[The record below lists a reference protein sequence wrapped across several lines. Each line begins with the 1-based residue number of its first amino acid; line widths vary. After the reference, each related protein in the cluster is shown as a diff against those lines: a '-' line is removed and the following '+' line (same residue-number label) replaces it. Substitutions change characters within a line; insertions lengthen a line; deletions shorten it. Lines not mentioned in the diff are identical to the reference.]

1 MSLGSI
7 PARGSF
13 CDRRLLL
20 VRDPLGLLG
29 EPEPFAPEVV
39 IARPKIWTARFM
51 SALQRQVGLFAIPL
65 RSRQHANRTCQNQ
78 SGSREFSLPGTS
90 RPVAA
95 LFRWTLGF
103 PHSPQQVRG
112 QGTPPSGPPPWRGS
126 ARFGPLKQLVTGMDA
141 NSGEPWSEMDLED
154 LRHSLDYGNT
164 FAATARFL
172 CRDEDEVRHKA
183 RALGL
188 TEHPGKRIRVVR

>member
-51 SALQRQVGLFAIPL
+51 SALQCQVGLSRYHCALDSMQIEHARTKAVPANSACPERAGRWLRYFGGPWAFPTAPNRSGVKGPRPPVPL
-65 RSRQHANRTCQNQ
+65 R
-78 SGSREFSLPGTS
+78 GGVP
-90 RPVAA
+90 
-95 LFRWTLGF
+95 
-103 PHSPQQVRG
+103 
-112 QGTPPSGPPPWRGS
+112 
-126 ARFGPLKQLVTGMDA
+126 
-141 NSGEPWSEMDLED
+141 
-154 LRHSLDYGNT
+154 
-164 FAATARFL
+164 
-172 CRDEDEVRHKA
+172 

-188 TEHPGKRIRVVR
+188 